1 MRRKKDR
8 SENSLLENHIFIRQH
23 YFTDMALEK
32 KDKKMLDTMIEE
44 EISKIPGLV
53 RNLRLPQF
61 QDAFQI
67 KNEPEY
73 VYGYTHG
80 SIIGKFE
87 TYYFVVHS
95 GKKPNGMEVDE
106 IGKTIFEK
114 SSEIRNAISKSSE

>member
-1 MRRKKDR
+1 MVLD
-8 SENSLLENHIFIRQH
+8 
-23 YFTDMALEK
+23 K
-32 KDKKMLDTMIEE
+32 KDKKILDTMIEE

-61 QDAFQI
+61 QEGFQI
-67 KNEPEY
+67 KNESEY
-73 VYGYTHG
+73 IYGYTHG

-95 GKKPNGMEVDE
+95 GKKPGGPEVDE

-114 SSEIRNAISKSSE
+114 SNEIRDAISKSSSKE

>member
-1 MRRKKDR
+1 
-8 SENSLLENHIFIRQH
+8 
-23 YFTDMALEK
+23 MALDK

-44 EISKIPGLV
+44 EISKISGLV

-67 KNEPEY
+67 KNESEY

-114 SSEIRNAISKSSE
+114 SDEIRDAIIKSS

>member
-1 MRRKKDR
+1 
-8 SENSLLENHIFIRQH
+8 
-23 YFTDMALEK
+23 MALDK
-32 KDKKMLDTMIEE
+32 KDKKILDTMIEE
-44 EISKIPGLV
+44 EISKISGLV

-67 KNEPEY
+67 KNESEY

-106 IGKTIFEK
+106 IEKTIFEK
-114 SSEIRNAISKSSE
+114 SKEIKDAISKVS

>member
-1 MRRKKDR
+1 
-8 SENSLLENHIFIRQH
+8 
-23 YFTDMALEK
+23 MALDK
-32 KDKKMLDTMIEE
+32 KDKKILDTMIEE
-44 EISKIPGLV
+44 EISKISGLV

-61 QDAFQI
+61 QDIFQI
-67 KNEPEY
+67 KNESEY

-80 SIIGKFE
+80 SIIGRFE

-114 SSEIRNAISKSSE
+114 SNLIRDAISKAS

>member
-1 MRRKKDR
+1 MKKEIGQVEKKLR
-8 SENSLLENHIFIRQH
+8 YQTFIEPNRLSN
-23 YFTDMALEK
+23 MVLEK
-32 KDKKMLDTMIEE
+32 KDKKILDTMIEE

-53 RNLRLPQF
+53 KNIRIPQF
-61 QDAFQI
+61 QEVFQI
-67 KNEPEY
+67 ANESEY

-95 GKKPNGMEVDE
+95 GKKPTGAEVDE

-114 SSEIRNAISKSSE
+114 SGEIRDAISKTR

>member
-1 MRRKKDR
+1 
-8 SENSLLENHIFIRQH
+8 
-23 YFTDMALEK
+23 MALEK

-44 EISKIPGLV
+44 EITKIPGLV

-95 GKKPNGMEVDE
+95 GKKPNGTEVDE

-114 SSEIRNAISKSSE
+114 SGEIRNAISKSSE

>member
-1 MRRKKDR
+1 
-8 SENSLLENHIFIRQH
+8 
-23 YFTDMALEK
+23 MALDK
-32 KDKKMLDTMIEE
+32 KDKKMLDTMIDD
-44 EISKIPGLV
+44 EISKISGLV

-67 KNEPEY
+67 KNESEY

-87 TYYFVVHS
+87 TYYFIVHS

-114 SSEIRNAISKSSE
+114 SKEIKDAISKVS

>member
-1 MRRKKDR
+1 MTLD
-8 SENSLLENHIFIRQH
+8 
-23 YFTDMALEK
+23 K
-32 KDKKMLDTMIEE
+32 KDKKILDSMIEE

-61 QDAFQI
+61 QEAFQI
-67 KNEPEY
+67 KNESEY

-80 SIIGKFE
+80 SIVGKFE

-95 GKKPNGMEVDE
+95 GKKPNNIEVDE

-114 SSEIRNAISKSSE
+114 SNEIRNAISKSS

>member
-1 MRRKKDR
+1 
-8 SENSLLENHIFIRQH
+8 
-23 YFTDMALEK
+23 MALDK
-32 KDKKMLDTMIEE
+32 KDKKILDTMIEE
-44 EISKIPGLV
+44 EISKISGLV

-67 KNEPEY
+67 KNESEY

-95 GKKPNGMEVDE
+95 GKKPTSIEADE

-114 SSEIRNAISKSSE
+114 SNEIRDAISKVR

>member
-1 MRRKKDR
+1 MV
-8 SENSLLENHIFIRQH
+8 
-23 YFTDMALEK
+23 LEK
-32 KDKKMLDTMIEE
+32 KDKKILDTMIEE

-61 QDAFQI
+61 QEVFQI
-67 KNEPEY
+67 KNESEY

-106 IGKTIFEK
+106 IGKIIFEK
-114 SSEIRNAISKSSE
+114 SNEIRDVILKAS

>member
-1 MRRKKDR
+1 
-8 SENSLLENHIFIRQH
+8 
-23 YFTDMALEK
+23 MALDK
-32 KDKKMLDTMIEE
+32 KDKKILDTMIEE
-44 EISKIPGLV
+44 EISKISGLV

-61 QDAFQI
+61 QDIFQI
-67 KNEPEY
+67 KNESEY

-80 SIIGKFE
+80 SIIGRFE

-114 SSEIRNAISKSSE
+114 SNLIRDAISKVN

>member
-1 MRRKKDR
+1 
-8 SENSLLENHIFIRQH
+8 
-23 YFTDMALEK
+23 MALDK
-32 KDKKMLDTMIEE
+32 KDKKILDSMIEE
-44 EISKIPGLV
+44 DISKIPGLV

-67 KNEPEY
+67 KNESEY

-80 SIIGKFE
+80 SIVGRFE

-95 GKKPNGMEVDE
+95 GKKPNNIEVDE

-114 SSEIRNAISKSSE
+114 SNEIRNAISKVS

>member
-1 MRRKKDR
+1 
-8 SENSLLENHIFIRQH
+8 
-23 YFTDMALEK
+23 MALDK
-32 KDKKMLDTMIEE
+32 KDKKILDTMIEE
-44 EISKIPGLV
+44 EISKISGLV

-67 KNEPEY
+67 KNESEY

-95 GKKPNGMEVDE
+95 GKKPNAMEVDE

-114 SSEIRNAISKSSE
+114 SNAIKDAISKVS

>member
-1 MRRKKDR
+1 
-8 SENSLLENHIFIRQH
+8 
-23 YFTDMALEK
+23 MALDK
-32 KDKKMLDTMIEE
+32 KDKKILDTMIEE
-44 EISKIPGLV
+44 EISKISGLV

-67 KNEPEY
+67 KNESEY

-95 GKKPNGMEVDE
+95 GKKPNSMEVDE

-114 SSEIRNAISKSSE
+114 SNEIRDAISKVR